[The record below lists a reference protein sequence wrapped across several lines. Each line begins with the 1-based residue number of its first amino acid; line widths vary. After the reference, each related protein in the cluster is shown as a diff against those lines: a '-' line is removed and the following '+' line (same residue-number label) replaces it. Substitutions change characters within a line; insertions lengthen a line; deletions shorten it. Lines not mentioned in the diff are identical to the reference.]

1 MPNRE
6 KPLGKVYSVKES
18 PFYKVQESLPQLKS
32 IEVEASKYYLADIV
46 AASLGNIPTGL
57 IMKMKNPERY
67 SIISWPNLK
76 IDDMKYTVMIEN
88 DEKQTQFENIDEYY
102 IKDGLKC
109 EYYSLIWNAVQ
120 CLDIFI
126 RQQEL
131 VQYFIDQDKINRKFL
146 PAGHPMIS

>member
-1 MPNRE
+1 
-6 KPLGKVYSVKES
+6 
-18 PFYKVQESLPQLKS
+18 
-32 IEVEASKYYLADIV
+32 
-46 AASLGNIPTGL
+46 
-57 IMKMKNPERY
+57 
-67 SIISWPNLK
+67 
-76 IDDMKYTVMIEN
+76 MKYTVMIEN

-146 PAGHPMIS
+146 PPGHPMIS